1 MTLPVIA
8 AQVTFV
14 VSAVVLT
21 STLLPARCGAD
32 RCLACWLAGV
42 AAYACACCPSLRL
55 LPLPLLPLCP
65 LLPAPAESV
74 YVSLIPAAGCLKPPP
89 PTSQLERSID

>member
-21 STLLPARCGAD
+21 STLLPARCRAD